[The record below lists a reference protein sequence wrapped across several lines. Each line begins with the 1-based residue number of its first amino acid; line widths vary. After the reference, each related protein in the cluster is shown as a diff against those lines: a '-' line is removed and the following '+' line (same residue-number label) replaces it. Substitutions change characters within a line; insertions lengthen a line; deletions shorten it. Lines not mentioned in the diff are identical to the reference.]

1 MKKSGKILTSLVLGT
16 LLMSS
21 TALAAEEGIG
31 EFDLEQVVVTASRTE
46 KTDLETPAMVEVFN
60 QERIEKTGGT
70 TAYDVLEN
78 TLGINT
84 QSQGFHGTAMATMVS
99 KVMIRGVEKGALIL
113 VNGVPQNLDGKYNLE
128 TIPAEIIE
136 KIEVVK
142 GGGSVLYGSDAT
154 GGVINIITKKNVKNS
169 VKVSAGNFGRE
180 KYALSMGLKKFNIVA
195 GLENRGHA
203 EKQSEFVGTPGS
215 SSTYYDYKKGESK
228 NVMWNWE
235 LTDGLT
241 FTHNYDKYDNTY
253 LQKYVIGDK
262 KNLENTYYGEDNNFN
277 LRYDKDDWVASV
289 NYGTQEKGSDQAT
302 YNKKTGVLGSKTFSS
317 WRKGHQTDID
327 VQKSFDIGGN
337 KLLVGVSY
345 DREDMDTHN
354 AASKRGTPAPE
365 RKFNLTRDTYSVYA
379 SYDWKMGEA
388 DNLIINARETI
399 TDRTKGSM
407 TNMEN
412 GKVSHTNNGS
422 LKKFTPEI
430 QYVHKL
436 NENSTMYAK
445 AGKSFRLP
453 NLTQIF
459 GTGNINPTL
468 DLKPEQGTHYEL
480 GYKAEVGKANYKVAL
495 FNCKIKDAIDA
506 QVAWEGQD
514 ITEINYVNENF
525 KNTGIEV
532 SAAFEHND
540 NFSTNWG
547 VVWQSPRVQNSESY
561 PDGKY
566 HDIFNRVQF
575 NGGVNYKAGK
585 FASNL
590 TGNFVDKRTSS
601 KSSSAPARHLKPQMF
616 TNLHMTYQPAE
627 NHKVFFHLNN
637 IFDRKDITT
646 NSTSNFLS
654 LGRNFMLGYELNF

>member
-1 MKKSGKILTSLVLGT
+1 MKKSTKILTGLVLGT
-16 LLMSS
+16 LMASS
-21 TALAAEEGIG
+21 TAFAAEEAVG
-31 EFDLEQVVVTASRTE
+31 EFTLDQIVVTAARTE
-46 KTDLETPAMVEVFN
+46 KTDLETPAMVEVYT

-70 TAYDVLEN
+70 AAYDVLEN

-128 TIPAEIIE
+128 NIPAEIIE

-142 GGGSVLYGSDAT
+142 GGGSVLYGSEAT
-154 GGVINIITKKNVKNS
+154 GGVINIITKKNVKNT

-180 KYALSMGLKKFNIVA
+180 KYSLSLGAKNFNVVA

-203 EKQSEFVGTPGS
+203 ANLSEVVGAAS
-215 SSTYYDYKKGESK
+215 STSTYYDYKKGESK
-228 NVMWNWE
+228 NVMWNWQIV
-235 LTDGLT
+235 DGLT
-241 FTHNYDKYDNTY
+241 FTHNYDKYDNVY
-253 LQKYVIGDK
+253 LQKYAIGGK

-277 LRYDKDDWVASV
+277 LTYDKDNFKATI
-289 NYGTQEKGSDQAT
+289 NYGIQEKGADQAT
-302 YNKKTGVLGSKTFSS
+302 YDKKSGILGSKVFSS
-317 WRKGHQTDID
+317 WRKGHQTDVD
-327 VQKSFDIGGN
+327 VQKTFDMGNN
-337 KLLVGVSY
+337 KLIVGVSY

-354 AASKRGTPAPE
+354 AASKRGEKAPE
-365 RKFNLTRDTYSVYA
+365 RTFNLTRDTYSIYA
-379 SYDWKMGEA
+379 SYDWQMGDK

-399 TDRTKGSM
+399 TDRTRGSM
-407 TNMEN
+407 TNLEN
-412 GKVSHTNNGS
+412 GKVTETKNASM
-422 LKKFTPEI
+422 KKFTPEI

-468 DLKPEQGTHYEL
+468 DLRPEQGTHYEI

-495 FNCKIKDAIDA
+495 FNYKIKDSIDA

-514 ITEINYVNENF
+514 ITEINYVNENV

-547 VVWQSPRVQNSESY
+547 AVWQSPRVHNTESY

-566 HDIFNRVQF
+566 HDIFNRVQL
-575 NGGVNYKAGK
+575 NGGINYKEGK

-601 KSSSAPARHLKPQMF
+601 KSSSAAARHLKPQMF
-616 TNLHMTYQPAE
+616 TNLHMTYQPAD
-627 NHKVFFHLNN
+627 NHKIFFHLNN

-654 LGRNFMLGYELNF
+654 LGRNFMLGYELTF